1 MVNSDIVTR
10 RQVFSAREL
19 CVTAVMTALVFL
31 ATFVPRIPIPLGY
44 AHLGDAVIFL
54 LALLLGRREALIAA
68 CLGSALSDVMGGFF
82 PWVVPTLFI
91 KFWMA
96 EIVWHLAGRTPA
108 GLARTAAA
116 FLLSS
121 LWMAAAY
128 AAAAACL
135 RRTAETGSAG
145 HGARSVISFP
155 FVPST
160 APWRPFL
167 LPWLCRRASSAA
179 RSARSRRPC

>member
-96 EIVWHLAGRTPA
+96 EIVWHLAGCTHA

-116 FLLSS
+116 YTAFGALLYASVAAGLAS
-121 LWMAAAY
+121 APGLLMEGLVNTAAALLVLP
-128 AAAAACL
+128 AL
-135 RRTAETGSAG
+135 RR
-145 HGARSVISFP
+145 
-155 FVPST
+155 
-160 APWRPFL
+160 L
-167 LPWLCRRASSAA
+167 RRA
-179 RSARSRRPC
+179 

>member
-96 EIVWHLAGRTPA
+96 EIVWHLAGLASAP
-108 GLARTAAA
+108 GLLMEGLVNTAAA
-116 FLLSS
+116 LLV
-121 LWMAAAY
+121 LPA
-128 AAAAACL
+128 L
-135 RRTAETGSAG
+135 RR
-145 HGARSVISFP
+145 
-155 FVPST
+155 
-160 APWRPFL
+160 L
-167 LPWLCRRASSAA
+167 RRD
-179 RSARSRRPC
+179 

>member
-10 RQVFSAREL
+10 RQAFSAREL

-96 EIVWHLAGRTPA
+96 EIVWHLAGRTHA

-116 FLLSS
+116 YTAFGALLYASVAAGLAS
-121 LWMAAAY
+121 APGLLMEGLVNTAAALLVLP
-128 AAAAACL
+128 AL
-135 RRTAETGSAG
+135 RR
-145 HGARSVISFP
+145 
-155 FVPST
+155 
-160 APWRPFL
+160 L
-167 LPWLCRRASSAA
+167 RRD
-179 RSARSRRPC
+179 

>member
-10 RQVFSAREL
+10 RQAFSAREL

-82 PWVVPTLFI
+82 PWIVPTLFI

-96 EIVWHLAGRTPA
+96 EIVWHLAGRTHA

-128 AAAAACL
+128 TAFGVRRAAL
-135 RRTAETGSAG
+135 RERRGGTRLSTGPAHG
-145 HGARSVISFP
+145 GARQHGGR
-155 FVPST
+155 
-160 APWRPFL
+160 AARA
-167 LPWLCRRASSAA
+167 ASSAA
-179 RSARSRRPC
+179 SAP

>member
-96 EIVWHLAGRTPA
+96 EIVWHLASGGTHPR
-108 GLARTAAA
+108 
-116 FLLSS
+116 
-121 LWMAAAY
+121 
-128 AAAAACL
+128 
-135 RRTAETGSAG
+135 
-145 HGARSVISFP
+145 GARADGGSVP
-155 FVPST
+155 AVLALDGGGLYGVRRAALRERRGGTRLST
-160 APWRPFL
+160 GPAHGGARQHGG
-167 LPWLCRRASSAA
+167 RAARAASSAA
-179 RSARSRRPC
+179 SAP

>member
-10 RQVFSAREL
+10 RQAFSAREL

-96 EIVWHLAGRTPA
+96 EIVWHLAGRTHA

-128 AAAAACL
+128 TAFGALLYASVAAGLASAPGLLMEGLVNTAAALFVLPAL
-135 RRTAETGSAG
+135 RR
-145 HGARSVISFP
+145 
-155 FVPST
+155 
-160 APWRPFL
+160 L
-167 LPWLCRRASSAA
+167 RRD
-179 RSARSRRPC
+179 

>member
-10 RQVFSAREL
+10 RQALSAREL

-68 CLGSALSDVMGGFF
+68 CLGSALSDVLGGFF
-82 PWVVPTLFI
+82 LWAVPTLLI
-91 KFWMA
+91 KFVMA
-96 EIVWHLAGRTPA
+96 DIVWRMAGRSSA
-108 GLARTAAA
+108 GMARTTAA
-116 FLLSS
+116 FLLAS

-128 AAAAACL
+128 TAFGALLYASAAAGLASAPGLLMEGLVNTAAALLVLPALRHL
-135 RRTAETGSAG
+135 RRS
-145 HGARSVISFP
+145 
-155 FVPST
+155 
-160 APWRPFL
+160 
-167 LPWLCRRASSAA
+167 
-179 RSARSRRPC
+179 